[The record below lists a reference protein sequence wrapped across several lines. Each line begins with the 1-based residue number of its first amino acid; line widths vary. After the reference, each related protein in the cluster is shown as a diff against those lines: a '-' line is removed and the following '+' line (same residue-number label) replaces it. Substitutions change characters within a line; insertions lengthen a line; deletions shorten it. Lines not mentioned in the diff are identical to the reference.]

1 MTAVMLNTKNGR
13 KMTNII
19 LGAFILIA
27 FVVLVYLIVTDKTT
41 PEDEKE
47 MLDSEEMF
55 P

>member
-1 MTAVMLNTKNGR
+1 MTD
-13 KMTNII
+13 II

-41 PEDEKE
+41 REDEKE